1 MIDYIDYKGFSLT
14 DADFNLLRDED
25 GHVKT
30 QKLFVEFTEKGEV
43 PLFTLRDS
51 VYQGYPSAYQIYMNS
66 IDEYDAA
73 IKLVGSMAH
82 WRKLCKLGWF
92 LKKIHTKDTSGLIQW
107 REDMALRDMSRA
119 KEIIQES
126 LFAQKCTKEGEL
138 YSVTDSN
145 AAKKLLDLAKS
156 PANVGNVTKAETTR
170 KKKVKV
176 ERTPEEA
183 KILDLHK
190 RLKNK

>member
-1 MIDYIDYKGFSLT
+1 
-14 DADFNLLRDED
+14 
-25 GHVKT
+25 
-30 QKLFVEFTEKGEV
+30 
-43 PLFTLRDS
+43 
-51 VYQGYPSAYQIYMNS
+51 
-66 IDEYDAA
+66 
-73 IKLVGSMAH
+73 
-82 WRKLCKLGWF
+82 
-92 LKKIHTKDTSGLIQW
+92 
-107 REDMALRDMSRA
+107 MSRA